1 MKDNQ
6 YTSQMREITLEEL
19 ETIKHRQVLSI
30 KLIYKYL
37 KE

>member
-19 ETIKHRQVLSI
+19 ETIKRRQVLSI